1 MTNIKIVAI
10 AALLS
15 SAIASPVLAQDTT
28 HRPTKTIHQKHYVN
42 SYGRSVAHRNYNYD
56 ANASYDRNGNRFGPG
71 DVTNGIVG
79 GAVGTAGAFAAAP
92 FAPFQNG
99 YYANDGWG
107 NDNGYNYDR
116 YNGYYADPH
125 GVGFNNGR
133 LSPIYAERN
142 NFACQPGTYFRGED
156 GLRHICQ

>member
-28 HRPTKTIHQKHYVN
+28 HHPVKTVHHKHHA
-42 SYGRSVAHRNYNYD
+42 SGYGRTAVDRNYD
-56 ANASYDRNGNRFGPG
+56 ANASYDRNGNAFWPG
-71 DVTNGIVG
+71 DVASGIVG
-79 GAVGTAGAFAAAP
+79 GTIGTAGAVAAAP
-92 FAPFQNG
+92 FVPFQNN

-107 NDNGYNYDR
+107 YDNGYNYDG

-133 LSPIYAERN
+133 FSTIYAERN